1 MANTPTGGRAV
12 GDADR
17 HSSEPGSDPSA
28 LTRRTDCGK
37 RPAVSRPWPGLF
49 DSSSK
54 SSGRRPRESMG
65 LLVSEHRAHRIPGRH
80 THWRLARRRHLLL
93 RGGTMAA
100 LLAVVG
106 AGAAGGPLRRSVGSP
121 SSRSRPAVLVV
132 RVAHGRVAEPRE
144 AVVARPAPPQH
155 IKPRLLSHWVLA

>member
-28 LTRRTDCGK
+28 LTAE
-37 RPAVSRPWPGLF
+37 PIAVTPG
-49 DSSSK
+49 SK
-54 SSGRRPRESMG
+54 SAVAWAVRFVIEKQWASASRD
-65 LLVSEHRAHRIPGRH
+65 
-80 THWRLARRRHLLL
+80 
-93 RGGTMAA
+93 
-100 LLAVVG
+100 VVG

-132 RVAHGRVAEPRE
+132 RVACLTHGRVAEPRE